1 VGLTRTS
8 RLEPKAAEF
17 ADALSE
23 VLNAT
28 LTRGVR
34 LRAVTIP
41 GPKPLAFVGNGL
53 TVRNYSEGKGFK
65 LGRSSGCPQLHMSV
79 FYILD
84 AEAGSDYLRVRT
96 SLLMVALDSDM
107 RDELLH
113 FDYERDKTDGYPE
126 AHMQISATSPEWER
140 ALGTSKGLSKLHFP
154 VGGRRFRP
162 ALEDVIEFL
171 IVERLAAP
179 HGQGE
184 GWRKKLDTRRK
195 AFRRIQ
201 LAAAIR
207 QDAGFAREVLGE
219 LSPE

>member
-1 VGLTRTS
+1 VGLTRAS

-17 ADALSE
+17 ADTLSE

-41 GPKPLAFVGNGL
+41 GSIPLAFVGNGI
-53 TVRNYSEGKGFK
+53 TVRNYDEGRGFK
-65 LGRSSGCPQLHMSV
+65 LGRKRGCPQLHMSV
-79 FYILD
+79 FYALD
-84 AEAGSDYLRVRT
+84 AEAGTDYLRVRT
-96 SLLMVALDSDM
+96 SLVMVALDLEM
-107 RDELLH
+107 REELLH
-113 FDYERDKTDGYPE
+113 IDYEREKRDGYPE
-126 AHMQISATSPEWER
+126 AHMQVAATSPEWKR
-140 ALGTSKGLSKLHFP
+140 ALGTSKDLSKLHFP

-171 IVERLAAP
+171 IVESLAAP

-184 GWRKKLDTRRK
+184 VWRTKLDARREG
-195 AFRRIQ
+195 FRRIQ

-207 QDAGFAREVLGE
+207 QDPDFAREVLKE
-219 LSPE
+219 LGPK